1 MDKFRIVG
9 GKKLSGKVRVSGAKN
24 AVLPILAASPMLE
37 GRLEITN
44 APYLTDIS
52 TLMRILEVVGVHAN
66 RDRSGKVWAEVIDPK
81 PSVAPYEL
89 VRTMRASFNL
99 LGPLWAR
106 RGYAKVSLPGGC
118 NIGHRPVDLHI
129 KGLKA
134 LGARIKIEGGYVV
147 AEGEPKGAR
156 IYMGGAFGSTVLGT
170 CNVLCA
176 AVLAKGETVIEGAAM
191 EPEVQELCKFLVA
204 CGAEIEGIGSHR
216 LRVNGVKQ
224 LKATRW
230 NVITDRIEAGTLIVA
245 GLITNSQ
252 IEIQNVNPEHLSAVL
267 DRFDAMGAK
276 LEIGKD
282 TITTLPHDRLKAIE
296 VTTHSYP
303 GFPTDLQA
311 QFMALLSISEGISV
325 ITERIYPERF
335 IHAAEL
341 GRMGAKIR
349 REGSSAVIQGVEKLS
364 GAPVMASDL
373 RASAA
378 LVLAG
383 LVAEGITVVDRVYHI
398 DRGYERIEE
407 KLRSLGADV
416 ERIQE

>member
-9 GKKLSGKVRVSGAKN
+9 GKKLAGSVKVSGAKN
-24 AVLPILAASPMLE
+24 AVLPILASSPLLD
-37 GRLEITN
+37 GRLEINN

-52 TLMRILEVVGVHAN
+52 TLMRILGEVGVHAD
-66 RDRSGKVWAEVIDPK
+66 RDRSGRVWAEVKDPR

-134 LGARIKIEGGYVV
+134 LGARIRIQGGYVV
-147 AEGEPKGAR
+147 AEGEPRGAR

-170 CNVLCA
+170 CNVVSA
-176 AVLAKGETVIEGAAM
+176 AVLAKGETIIEGAAM
-191 EPEVQELCKFLVA
+191 EPEVQELCKFLKA

-216 LRVNGVKQ
+216 LRINGVKE
-224 LKATRW
+224 LKAVSW

-252 IEIQNVNPEHLSAVL
+252 IEIRDLNPEHLSAVL
-267 DRFDAMGAK
+267 DRIEAMGAS
-276 LEIGKD
+276 LEIGED
-282 TITTLPHDRLKAIE
+282 SIITLPHERLRAIDL
-296 VTTHSYP
+296 TTHSYP

-311 QFMALLSISEGISV
+311 QFMALLSISDGISV

-341 GRMGAKIR
+341 GRMGAHIR

-378 LVLAG
+378 LLLAG